1 MFLLDKY
8 KKLRV
13 FHNEIYN
20 ILKMFTLDDQIPHI
34 IIHGPAGSGK
44 NNLLMYILE
53 CLYGSEIYNLSEGI
67 YKVTGSSNKTDK
79 VPIMQSKFHIVISPN
94 ENNYD
99 KYIIQD
105 VINEYTNRY
114 NLNKYFGSKKP
125 FKTIVIDNI
134 DLFSINA
141 QASLRRIM
149 ELHAKNCRFIMKCR
163 SLSSVIK
170 PIQSRCCLIAVPQPT
185 YKEILGTLIYID
197 YSEKKKTDIKTLKK
211 IAIRSEKNIKTAIW
225 TLDRYHRGDSSKHTI
240 AISYDNIID
249 ELIKP
254 SEPEVALYLDNFQ
267 NMIYPLMVSTI
278 PCVEIIQNITNRL
291 LKRKELS
298 DKQKKEI
305 VKIVISHEAEM
316 TNGRRQIIHID
327 PIISGII
334 MVIRNIN

>member
-1 MFLLDKY
+1 MFLINEY
-8 KKLRV
+8 KKLRI
-13 FHNEIYN
+13 FHNDIYK

-53 CLYGSEIYNLSEGI
+53 CLYGDEIYNLSEGI

-79 VPIMQSKFHIVISPN
+79 VPIMQSNFHIVISPN

-105 VINEYTNRY
+105 VINEYTSRY

-170 PIQSRCCLIAVPQPT
+170 PIQSRCSLIAVPQPT

-197 YSEKKKTDIKTLKK
+197 YKENKKTDIKTLKN
-211 IAIRSEKNIKTAIW
+211 IAIESGKNIKTAIW
-225 TLDRYHRGDSSKHTI
+225 TLDRYYRGDASKHTI
-240 AISYDNIID
+240 SISYDYIID
-249 ELIKP
+249 ELINPTEKD
-254 SEPEVALYLDNFQ
+254 VALYLDGYQ
-267 NMIYPLMVSTI
+267 DMIYPLIVSTI

-291 LKRKELS
+291 LERTELNN
-298 DKQKKEI
+298 KQKKDI
-305 VKIVISHEAEM
+305 IKLVVKHEVEM
-316 TNGRRQIIHID
+316 TNGRRPIEHID
-327 PIISGII
+327 PIINGII
-334 MVIRNIN
+334 MIIRNIN